1 MPGGGGW
8 GDPLKRDPEMVL
20 QDVMEERITL
30 GRAETVYG
38 VVINGATCEID
49 WGATK
54 HLRTS

>member
-20 QDVMEERITL
+20 QDVIEERITL
-30 GRAETVYG
+30 GRAEKVYG
-38 VVINGATCEID
+38 VAINGATYEID

-54 HLRTS
+54 ELRRP